1 MAKLDLT
8 VTIKCCGDDEHLE
21 SATPEMLYELMDDL
35 KDDFVYEGI
44 VETTIEINENATKH
58 HLLFKTN

>member
-8 VTIKCCGDDEHLE
+8 VTIKCCGDDNRLE
-21 SATPEMLYELMDDL
+21 SATPELLDELMDGL

-44 VETTIEINENATKH
+44 VETTIEINENATKQ
-58 HLLFKTN
+58 HLLFMTN

>member
-8 VTIKCCGDDEHLE
+8 VTIKCCGDDKRLE
-21 SATPEMLYELMDDL
+21 SATPKILEELMDNL

-44 VETTIEINENATKH
+44 VETTIDITENATKQ
-58 HLLFKTN
+58 HLLFKTL